1 MKQLY
6 KPRQHWLL
14 CALLAFSAPLWADE
28 KSQQKGLEIAETR
41 KAKDSG
47 WDNSVAEITM
57 ILRNAQGQEATRQM
71 RVDSL
76 EVQDDGDKALTVFDS
91 PRDVAGTA
99 FLSFSHA
106 MEPDEQWIYLPA
118 IKRVK
123 RIASRNKS
131 GPFMSSEFA
140 FEDMTSFEVEKF
152 NYDFLREDTYQGD
165 KVYVIEQIP
174 QDEFSGYSKQIVWID
189 QEHYRVRKVEF
200 FDRKDDALKTLEFED
215 YSSYEVD
222 GKTFWRP
229 SRSYMYNQQTG
240 KSTELVTENLL
251 FKQELDESDFDKNSL
266 RRAR

>member
-1 MKQLY
+1 MNYVKKISLI
-6 KPRQHWLL
+6 WF
-14 CALLAFSAPLWADE
+14 AGLLAISTGIQAKGDAVE
-28 KSQQKGLEIAETR
+28 KGLEIAKER
-41 KAKDSG
+41 KARDTG
-47 WDNSVAEITM
+47 WDNSVANMTM
-57 ILRNAQGQEATRQM
+57 ILRNAQGQEATREM
-71 RVDSL
+71 RVSSL
-76 EVQDDGDKALTVFDS
+76 EMQDDGDKALTVFDS

-152 NYDFLREDTYQGD
+152 SYEFLREDKYNGE
-165 KVYVIEQIP
+165 KVFVIEQTP
-174 QDEFSGYSKQIVWID
+174 EDEFSGYSKQIVWID

-200 FDRKDDALKTLEFED
+200 FDRKNDPLKTLEFED
-215 YSSYEVD
+215 YQAHEVN
-222 GKTFWRP
+222 GKQFWRP
-229 SRSYMYNQQTG
+229 YRSYMYNLQTG
-240 KSTELVTENLL
+240 KSTELSTNSLE
-251 FKQELDESDFDKNSL
+251 FGQELDESDFDKNSL